1 MKIFLGSLDVRFE
14 MFVAYFCHH
23 CVFWCVAVSMRVCEY
38 ACMRVYECVSEVQ
51 VRGWISLC
59 VSMSVCG

>member
-1 MKIFLGSLDVRFE
+1 
-14 MFVAYFCHH
+14 MFVAYFYHH
-23 CVFWCVAVSMRVCEY
+23 CVFWCVGASMRVCEY

-59 VSMSVCG
+59 VSMSVCE